1 MIILCTSRFNSTSSA
16 FCPHSLLMGFRMV
29 RTENH
34 LFCLCTIHWLVF
46 LIKVNCF
53 LSEVRNKSL
62 HSENPYT
69 VSRSHAMAQAV
80 SRRPL
85 TTGPRFDPTSVRVRY
100 EVGKLALAQGFDRV
114 LRFSH
119 VIIISTMLH
128 NHLHVY
134 VALTRSTNG
143 RNLRTF

>member
-1 MIILCTSRFNSTSSA
+1 
-16 FCPHSLLMGFRMV
+16 
-29 RTENH
+29 
-34 LFCLCTIHWLVF
+34 
-46 LIKVNCF
+46 
-53 LSEVRNKSL
+53 
-62 HSENPYT
+62 
-69 VSRSHAMAQAV
+69 MAQAV